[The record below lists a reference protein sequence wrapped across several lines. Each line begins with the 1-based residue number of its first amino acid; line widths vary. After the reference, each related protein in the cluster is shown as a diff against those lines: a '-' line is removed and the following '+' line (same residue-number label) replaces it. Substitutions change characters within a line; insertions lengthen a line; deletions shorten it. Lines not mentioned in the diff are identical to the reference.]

1 MSEEKPLS
9 DPYTG
14 TSSTPPPAG
23 KLEPPALGGF
33 SFGLPSVPQ
42 VEDQYES
49 PPDFLFPEN
58 FDTGFRRSW
67 GERLTFHIG
76 AAYLVRDERLENLL
90 WQEADLDKA
99 ALEALTTSNLDG
111 DELLRFAAHLSSRG
125 LSVAYLFVGF
135 DRDGS
140 GTLDAIEFESALRQA
155 GIDDLPFRDVDALM
169 RTLDINGTGQIDLPE
184 LHNLLL
190 QHEAAFDGGEEE

>member
-1 MSEEKPLS
+1 MRLTSITTRLGLLALLFVLLGVLADESIWANPSDATLDTPMLS
-9 DPYTG
+9 DAMFGAWSLP
-14 TSSTPPPAG
+14 
-23 KLEPPALGGF
+23 LALLGV
-33 SFGLPSVPQ
+33 LLAVAM
-42 VEDQYES
+42 
-49 PPDFLFPEN
+49 
-58 FDTGFRRSW
+58 
-67 GERLTFHIG
+67 IG

-111 DELLRFAAHLSSRG
+111 DELARFATHLAERG
-125 LSVAYLFVGF
+125 LSVAQLFAGF

-140 GTLDAIEFESALRQA
+140 GTLDAMEFEAALRQA

-169 RTLDINGTGQIDLPE
+169 RTLDANGTGQIDLPE

-190 QHEAAFDGGEEE
+190 QHEAAIDGGEEE

>member
-1 MSEEKPLS
+1 MRLTSITTRLGLLALLFVLLGVLADDAIWANPSDAVLDTPMLS
-9 DPYTG
+9 DAMFGAWSLP
-14 TSSTPPPAG
+14 
-23 KLEPPALGGF
+23 LALLGV
-33 SFGLPSVPQ
+33 LLAVAM
-42 VEDQYES
+42 
-49 PPDFLFPEN
+49 
-58 FDTGFRRSW
+58 
-67 GERLTFHIG
+67 IG

-111 DELLRFAAHLSSRG
+111 DELARFATHLAARG
-125 LSVAYLFVGF
+125 LSVAQLFSGF

-140 GTLDAIEFESALRQA
+140 GTLDAMEFEAALRQA

-169 RTLDINGTGQIDLPE
+169 RTLDVNGTGQIDLPE

-190 QHEAAFDGGEEE
+190 QHEAAIGGGEEE

>member
-1 MSEEKPLS
+1 MRLTSVTTRLGLLALLFVLLGVLADDAIWANPSDATLDTPMLS
-9 DPYTG
+9 DAMFGAWSLP
-14 TSSTPPPAG
+14 
-23 KLEPPALGGF
+23 LALLGV
-33 SFGLPSVPQ
+33 LLAVAM
-42 VEDQYES
+42 
-49 PPDFLFPEN
+49 
-58 FDTGFRRSW
+58 
-67 GERLTFHIG
+67 IG

-111 DELLRFAAHLSSRG
+111 DELARFASHLAQRG
-125 LSVAYLFVGF
+125 LSVAQLFAGF

-140 GTLDAIEFESALRQA
+140 GTLDAMEFEAALRQA

-169 RTLDINGTGQIDLPE
+169 RTLDANGTGQIDLPE

-190 QHEAAFDGGEEE
+190 QHEAALDGGEEE